1 MSLAY
6 ASHRVVVYDV
16 CICSGMEKKNIKKR
30 RRNPKAKLI
39 YVLAVNII
47 TTSLISN
54 GHSKFL
60 SVVNVWQWTL
70 MKKWQNIGIWNKFGD
85 MALHPKTSPECFYP
99 PPKHGRLRTWALES
113 HHQEYEML
121 WGTLNRRHAIPLNY
135 EISLGTWLYIPK
147 HHLNVFTPAPPPTN
161 MGGWKL
167 ELWNHIIKNLRCC
180 EGL

>member
-60 SVVNVWQWTL
+60 SAVNVWQWTL
-70 MKKWQNIGIWNKFGD
+70 MEKWQNIGIWNKFGD
-85 MALHPKTSPECFYP
+85 MATV
-99 PPKHGRLRTWALES
+99 
-113 HHQEYEML
+113 
-121 WGTLNRRHAIPLNY
+121 
-135 EISLGTWLYIPK
+135 YIPK
-147 HHLNVFTPAPPPTN
+147 HHLNVFTPPPHTN
-161 MGGWKL
+161 MGGWEL
-167 ELWNHIIKNLRCC
+167 ELWNHIIKNMRCC
-180 EGL
+180 EELWIGSMLFLSISV